1 MEQPLE
7 RPLLGLGDGP
17 VVAGWMRSPT
27 AASEY
32 SSSQNLGLADWQ
44 LSGSSYF
51 RKGSGRELPL
61 SKFIAVKLPLE
72 FRFPEAD
79 LHH

>member
-1 MEQPLE
+1 M
-7 RPLLGLGDGP
+7 
-17 VVAGWMRSPT
+17 
-27 AASEY
+27 AASEH
-32 SSSQNLGLADWQ
+32 SSSQNLDLADWPVWRA
-44 LSGSSYF
+44 LTD
-51 RKGSGRELPL
+51 RLGSGRELPL

>member
-1 MEQPLE
+1 MAESLTVSGLRE
-7 RPLLGLGDGP
+7 RPL
-17 VVAGWMRSPT
+17 RSVT
-27 AASEY
+27 CRLTSDSAT
-32 SSSQNLGLADWQ
+32 
-44 LSGSSYF
+44 GS
-51 RKGSGRELPL
+51 RGSGRELPL